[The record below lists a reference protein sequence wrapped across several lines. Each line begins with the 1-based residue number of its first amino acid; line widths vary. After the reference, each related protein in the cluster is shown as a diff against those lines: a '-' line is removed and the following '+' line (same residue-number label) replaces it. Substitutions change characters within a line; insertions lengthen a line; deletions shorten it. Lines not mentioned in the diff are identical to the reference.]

1 MYEGRVAGELPAGEA
16 TPARLGLLM
25 AGEAA

>member
-1 MYEGRVAGELPAGEA
+1 MYDGQLVGRLPASEA